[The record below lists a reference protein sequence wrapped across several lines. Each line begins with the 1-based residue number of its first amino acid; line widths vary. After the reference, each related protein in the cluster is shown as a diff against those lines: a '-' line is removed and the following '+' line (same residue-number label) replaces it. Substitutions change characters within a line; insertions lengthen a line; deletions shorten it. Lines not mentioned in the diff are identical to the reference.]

1 MTYKE
6 VADVIAQI
14 GVPWAYYQFKETLQ
28 GPPFVC
34 FFYTSNNDFLADDKN
49 YQKIE
54 HLAVE
59 LYTEEKDFS
68 LESMAELVF
77 EENGF
82 VYTKDEEYLDSERM
96 HMTIYEMDVI
106 ITKE

>member
-6 VADVIAQI
+6 VADVIAQM
-14 GVPWAYYQFKETLQ
+14 GVPFAYYQFKETLQ

-34 FFYTSNNDFLADDKN
+34 FFYTGDNDFLADDKN

-77 EENGF
+77 EENGL
-82 VYTKDEEYLDSERM
+82 VYTKDEEYLDSESM
-96 HMTIYEMDVI
+96 HMTLYEMDVI

>member
-1 MTYKE
+1 MTYRE

-34 FFYTSNNDFLADDKN
+34 FFYTGNNDFLADDKN

-77 EENGF
+77 EENGL
-82 VYTKDEEYLDSERM
+82 VYTKDEEYLDSEHM
-96 HMTIYEMDVI
+96 HMTLYEMDVI